1 VEDQTDR
8 NVEMAAK
15 KTLDRNSLTLR
26 KHIMYARWHE
36 LPKKKKKAKK
46 KR

>member
-1 VEDQTDR
+1 MDR
-8 NVEMAAK
+8 NFKPGAK
-15 KTLDRNSLTLR
+15 KTRDRNSLTLR

-36 LPKKKKKAKK
+36 LPKKKKKKAKK